1 MTQDTL
7 YIVMPAYN
15 EEANI
20 QNVLEQWYP
29 LLARFGSEHSRLLVI
44 DDGSRDQTG
53 EMLRRFAQDHPML
66 IPISRPNKGHGATV
80 YELYRRAIAD
90 GADYIFQTDSDGQTD
105 PSQFAAFWS
114 QRNEYD
120 MIIGW
125 RRGREDGFSRKIV
138 TRVLRLA
145 LWCVLGVWVKDA
157 NTPFRLMRRDSLQR
171 MLAKIPESDF
181 LTNAL
186 LSAAFEKFG
195 QRVRYHP
202 ITFLPRQGGVNSINV
217 KKIIRIGIRAVK
229 SWLHLRGAWRKD
241 V

>member
-1 MTQDTL
+1 MQDTL

-20 QNVLEQWYP
+20 QSVLHQWYP
-29 LLARFGSEHSRLLVI
+29 LLEQFGGPDSRLLVI

-53 EMLRRFAQDHPML
+53 QMLLQFAREYPRL

-80 YELYRRAIAD
+80 YDLYQRALAD

-105 PSQFAAFWS
+105 PAQFAPFWEKR
-114 QRNEYD
+114 QAYD
-120 MIIGW
+120 MVIGW

-157 NTPFRLMRRDSLQR
+157 NTPYRLMSATSLSR
-171 MLAKIPESDF
+171 MLAKVPESDF

-186 LSAAFEKFG
+186 LSAAYEKFG
-195 QRVRYHP
+195 LQVCYQP
-202 ITFLPRQGGVNSINV
+202 ITFLPRQGGVNSINI
-217 KKIIRIGIRAVK
+217 KKIIRIGVRAVK
-229 SWLHLRGAWRKD
+229 NWLPLRGAWRRD